1 MSKIRTFLWENI
13 VNEIVQDAAD
23 SIGQERRLE
32 ARGATVFRPV
42 LIETEDFAGFC
53 LVRNLSSRGLR
64 GKVYTTF
71 APRQPITVQFTC
83 DELVR
88 GTLIWCK
95 DNHIGVTFAQP
106 VDVPRVL
113 ANLAQKE
120 IDGRINR
127 SLRLPIQCAGEL
139 LIDGRAHRAEVQDIS
154 QRGLKVLTSFVR
166 PGEELTVV
174 LEGLERRKAIVR
186 WSQAGM
192 AGLNFLRALSF
203 GELAGWVVERQMGQD
218 RHPDIDLSEPE
229 MIALVAGGS

>member
-1 MSKIRTFLWENI
+1 MSKSERPWEKI
-13 VNEIVQDAAD
+13 VSEIIQNAAD
-23 SIGQERRLE
+23 AIGQERRSE

-95 DNHIGVTFAQP
+95 DNHIGVTFDQP
-106 VDVPRVL
+106 VDVPQVL

-127 SLRLPIQCAGEL
+127 SLRLPIQCTGEL
-139 LIDGRAHRAEVQDIS
+139 MIEGRAHGAEVQDIS

-166 PGEELTVV
+166 PGEELTVN

-192 AGLNFLRALSF
+192 AGLNFLRPLSF
-203 GELAGWVVERQMGQD
+203 GELAQWVVERQMGQD
-218 RHPDIDLSEPE
+218 RHADVDVSEPA
-229 MIALVAGGS
+229 MVALIADRS